1 MFYYASYHKRLH
13 IVNSKRQ
20 FFTRNFAKSLL
31 RNSYSY
37 GMLTQNVN
45 YLTIMNHKISKG
57 GQDMQK
63 RKNLY
68 SPAAYILRTALTKLF
83 PWIPLY
89 SLTVRKLLRSFQSS
103 PLEENAAFLS
113 VPEII

>member
-1 MFYYASYHKRLH
+1 M
-13 IVNSKRQ
+13 
-20 FFTRNFAKSLL
+20 

-37 GMLTQNVN
+37 GMLIRNVN

-68 SPAAYILRTALTKLF
+68 SPAAYILQTALTKLC
-83 PWIPLY
+83 PWILPY
-89 SLTVRKLLRSFQSS
+89 SLTVRKLLRSFQNS
-103 PLEENAAFLS
+103 PLEESAVFLS